1 MSRKVFTAGEVL
13 AAADVNS
20 FLMDQTVMSFAGT
33 AARGSAIGT
42 ATEGMVTY
50 LEDSDTIQIYD
61 GAWRTSLATTGGI
74 LQVNQT
80 LKNNAFSVATSAF
93 TDITGLSVSITPK
106 SASSKI
112 LVLVDLLVGASASAD
127 ISFNLLRDSTNI
139 AQGTGSTYN
148 SSKTLRLSTATDLQS
163 VALLCLDSPAT
174 VAATTYKIQTRLYNA
189 STMYIN
195 RRGNDTEYSGVSA
208 ITVMEVAA

>member
-74 LQVNQT
+74 LQVQQT
-80 LKNNAFSVATSAF
+80 LKNDAFSIATGAF
-93 TDITGLSVSITPK
+93 ADVTGMSVSITPK
-106 SASSKI
+106 SSASKVLVIVDMLIGVSASS
-112 LVLVDLLVGASASAD
+112 D
-127 ISFNLLRDSTNI
+127 ISFNLLRGGTNI
-139 AQGTGSTYN
+139 AQGTGATYN
-148 SSKTLRLSTATDLQS
+148 TSKTLRLASSTDLQS
-163 VALLCLDSPAT
+163 ASLLFLDSPAT
-174 VAATTYKIQTRLYNA
+174 TSATTYKLQTRLYNA
-189 STMYIN
+189 NTMYIN
-195 RRGNDTEYSGVSA
+195 RRGNDTEYSGVSSV
-208 ITVMEVAA
+208 TVMEVAA